1 MTREQDLQRRLV
13 DWLTDGPVTS
23 PTEVVD
29 EAIERTAGR
38 RQRHPLWGWL
48 LESLDRVR
56 AGDETRV
63 VVLLLVLALTM
74 LAALAI
80 AVPLAGGTR
89 PAPEMVPSSVLAVTG
104 TIEVIS
110 ESERD
115 GVFERLVRVD
125 VSERRVGG
133 EARQVMHIEAA
144 PGVGLQ
150 RSTGVM
156 RLENEWGAWEGIV
169 HGVRY
174 PDGSEFEYGWLEG
187 HETYQGFSY
196 FHSTRD
202 HPAETGR
209 TSRGPSGQV
218 SRPRRPTRRCCR
230 YPHGPADT
238 AGPRAEQRRTSMSP
252 R

>member
-13 DWLTDGPVTS
+13 DWLADGPVTS
-23 PTEVVD
+23 STEVVD

-38 RQRHPLWGWL
+38 RQRHALWGWL
-48 LESLDRVR
+48 LEPLDRVR

-89 PAPEMVPSSVLAVTG
+89 PAPEMDPSSVLAVTG
-104 TIEVIS
+104 ATEVIS
-110 ESERD
+110 ESELD

-125 VSERRVGG
+125 VSDPRVGG
-133 EARQVMHIEAA
+133 EARQVMHLEAA

-156 RLENEWGAWEGIV
+156 RLENDWGTWEGVV

-174 PDGSEFEYGWLEG
+174 PDGSELEYGWLEG
-187 HETYQGFSY
+187 HETYEGFSY
-196 FHSTRD
+196 FHSTRG

-209 TSRGPSGQV
+209 TVEGAIWPGEPPSAPDP
-218 SRPRRPTRRCCR
+218 SLLP
-230 YPHGPADT
+230 
-238 AGPRAEQRRTSMSP
+238 
-252 R
+252 

>member
-1 MTREQDLQRRLV
+1 VTREQGLQRRLV

-29 EAIERTAGR
+29 EAIERIVGR

-48 LESLDRVR
+48 LEPLDRVR

-89 PAPEMVPSSVLAVTG
+89 PAPEMDPSSILAVSG
-104 TIEVIS
+104 AIEVIS

-115 GVFERLVRVD
+115 GVLERIVRVD
-125 VSERRVGG
+125 ESDPRVRG
-133 EARQVMHIEAA
+133 EARQVMYIEAA
-144 PGVGLQ
+144 PRVGLQ

-156 RLENEWGAWEGIV
+156 RLENEWGAWEGTV

-174 PDGSEFEYGWLEG
+174 PDGSELEYGWLEG
-187 HETYQGFSY
+187 HETYEGFSY
-196 FHSTRD
+196 FHSTRG

-209 TSRGPSGQV
+209 TVEGAIWPGEPPSAPDP
-218 SRPRRPTRRCCR
+218 SFLP
-230 YPHGPADT
+230 
-238 AGPRAEQRRTSMSP
+238 
-252 R
+252 

>member
-13 DWLTDGPVTS
+13 DWLADGPVTS

-38 RQRHPLWGWL
+38 RQRLPSWGWL

-56 AGDETRV
+56 AGGETRV
-63 VVLLLVLALTM
+63 VVMLLVLALTV

-89 PAPEMVPSSVLAVTG
+89 PAPEMDPSSVLAVTG

-110 ESERD
+110 ESEHD
-115 GVFERLVRVD
+115 GVFERRVVVD
-125 VSERRVGG
+125 GSDPRMHGQ
-133 EARQVMHIEAA
+133 ARQIVHIEAA

-156 RLENEWGAWEGIV
+156 RLETEWGAWEGVV

-174 PDGSEFEYGWLEG
+174 PDGSELEYGWLEG
-187 HETYQGFSY
+187 DGTYEGYSY
-196 FHSTRD
+196 FHSTRG

-209 TSRGPSGQV
+209 TVEGAIWPGEPPSAPDP
-218 SRPRRPTRRCCR
+218 SLLP
-230 YPHGPADT
+230 
-238 AGPRAEQRRTSMSP
+238 
-252 R
+252 

>member
-29 EAIERTAGR
+29 QAIKRTAGR

-48 LESLDRVR
+48 LEPLGRFR
-56 AGDETRV
+56 AGQDTRV
-63 VVLLLVLALTM
+63 VVLIVVLALTM

-89 PAPEMVPSSVLAVTG
+89 RAPEMDPSSALSVTG
-104 TIEVIS
+104 ATEVIS
-110 ESERD
+110 ESELD
-115 GVFERLVRVD
+115 GVFERLVRLD
-125 VSERRVGG
+125 ASDPRVRG
-133 EARQVMHIEAA
+133 EARQVMSIESA

-156 RLENEWGAWEGIV
+156 RLENEWGAWEGTIY
-169 HGVRY
+169 GVRY
-174 PDGSEFEYGWLEG
+174 PDGSELEYGWLEG
-187 HETYQGFSY
+187 HEAYEGFSY
-196 FHSTRD
+196 FHSTRG

-209 TSRGPSGQV
+209 MIEGAIWPGEPPSAPDP
-218 SRPRRPTRRCCR
+218 SLLP
-230 YPHGPADT
+230 
-238 AGPRAEQRRTSMSP
+238 
-252 R
+252 